1 MPTGDF
7 LLWRDPSYDTPLWS
21 FLPRRNTVSTARGWL
36 KSNIE
41 ISLVKTILHEVNRG
55 KCFSAAVPKDIC
67 VYTIHCWEA
76 RSSIYVLTT
85 EDMSS
90 YTPSECTDPSNTMLG
105 NSSILTHS
113 FPMNQ
118 ANTKRRDLGLQN
130 KPYDTMSLLLS
141 NLSNFSLLLTVK
153 WNWEADWVAICV
165 TGHQDFSLWVPAS
178 GADQTEVLS
187 EWTAGQQGM
196 EKQDFAVFPC
206 MFMSFSPL
214 VNTSMTGLQPNL
226 NSDPLL
232 SQCLC
237 AHHPLQFLLLLRKSF
252 KQELTKYF
260 FVKSHDWGWRAGSA
274 SEVLVLAAGR
284 SESMYFLAN

>member
-1 MPTGDF
+1 MKSIGENAF
-7 LLWRDPSYDTPLWS
+7 LLQFQKIFAFILFIAEKRDHL
-21 FLPRRNTVSTARGWL
+21 
-36 KSNIE
+36 
-41 ISLVKTILHEVNRG
+41 
-55 KCFSAAVPKDIC
+55 
-67 VYTIHCWEA
+67 
-76 RSSIYVLTT
+76 YVLTT

-90 YTPSECTDPSNTMLG
+90 FTPSECTDPSNTMLR

-130 KPYDTMSLLLS
+130 KPYDKMSLLLS

-196 EKQDFAVFPC
+196 EKQGFVVFPC
-206 MFMSFSPL
+206 MFMSLSPL

-232 SQCLC
+232 SQCLY
-237 AHHPLQFLLLLRKSF
+237 AHHPLQFLLLLRKTF

-260 FVKSHDWGWRAGSA
+260 FIKSHDWGWRAGSA
-274 SEVLVLAAGR
+274 SEVLVLAAGW